1 MSSGI
6 EPELRRLLTKTLR
19 IIVSIVS
26 WAIINSFFGL
36 YLEWAVIMGHFNTF
50 NAVFYTWFV
59 ISLAALIYFL
69 YRTGRK

>member
-1 MSSGI
+1 MSNGI

-26 WAIINSFFGL
+26 WAIINSFFGI
-36 YLEWAVIMGHFNTF
+36 YLEWAMIKGRFNTF
-50 NAVFYTWFV
+50 NAVYYTWF
-59 ISLAALIYFL
+59 ILSLAALIYFL

>member
-1 MSSGI
+1 MSSSI
-6 EPELRRLLTKTLR
+6 EPEIRRLLTKTLR

-36 YLEWAVIMGHFNTF
+36 YLDWAVIMGRFNTF

-59 ISLAALIYFL
+59 ISLAGLIYFL